1 MGVMYVRA
9 YPSPAGD
16 GCENYVIV
24 PTLVCVA
31 GARDAAGLGAMRD
44 PLCAIG
50 PRAMGSCTFV
60 VCSRWWDSR
69 RAAARST
76 AGSSCCVLLP
86 PPSRALPEHGGL
98 ASCAGGHARW
108 GAEGTGGESKDSK
121 RSERPDGGRRNG
133 SCTRCRRVVCGACR
147 SRVRRAE
154 EKLEEGHADGRL
166 ECGSTHA
173 RGFSGQFVASRCG
186 GYPLTS
192 LSRLLPSCLLASRL
206 LVRRSTFNTVSTP
219 FHSPSPSSPPA
230 YLLACPP
237 RRRTISHLP
246 RFSLGFFR
254 TCTLVL
260 RCQ

>member
-1 MGVMYVRA
+1 MGVMYARA

-76 AGSSCCVLLP
+76 ASSSCCVLLP

-147 SRVRRAE
+147 SRVRRTE
-154 EKLEEGHADGRL
+154 EKLEEGHADGRP

-173 RGFSGQFVASRCG
+173 RGFSGQFVASLW
-186 GYPLTS
+186 PVPTHLTLTS
-192 LSRLLPSCLLASRL
+192 PALLPSSLQAP
-206 LVRRSTFNTVSTP
+206 V
-219 FHSPSPSSPPA
+219 H
-230 YLLACPP
+230 
-237 RRRTISHLP
+237 HLHI
-246 RFSLGFFR
+246 F
-254 TCTLVL
+254 
-260 RCQ
+260 